1 MENGILPPL
10 SLNCDF
16 EKAIHGAARKVF
28 KGCIILG
35 CFFHLCQNWWR
46 RAGSLNIITKLLT
59 DTPFRKVFKMLQA
72 LAYLPAC
79 DVIQGFEA
87 VKESQEFNSVEKTF
101 INYIEKNYVGGLSR
115 KGERKVARFP
125 IETWNLHT
133 RVLEGS
139 PTTNNPVES
148 WHSSVTADTKSHAT
162 LNVVLEEIQ
171 LEQAKTE
178 SHLIRLD
185 AGEVFKKDIKR
196 SRRDKML
203 RIKNMVESYSTYPSI
218 ISLLTAMSHGKL

>member
-1 MENGILPPL
+1 
-10 SLNCDF
+10 
-16 EKAIHGAARKVF
+16 
-28 KGCIILG
+28 
-35 CFFHLCQNWWR
+35 
-46 RAGSLNIITKLLT
+46 
-59 DTPFRKVFKMLQA
+59 MLQA

-87 VKESQEFNSVEKTF
+87 V
-101 INYIEKNYVGGLSR
+101 
-115 KGERKVARFP
+115 
-125 IETWNLHT
+125 
-133 RVLEGS
+133 
-139 PTTNNPVES
+139 
-148 WHSSVTADTKSHAT
+148 
-162 LNVVLEEIQ
+162 EIQ

-218 ISLLTAMSHGKL
+218 ISFLTAMSHNMGNSDLK